1 PLHRPRG
8 PPRPSSP
15 GGPGTGPLAPRV
27 PPCPPPSPGARA
39 RRPPALSGC
48 AVTAAAGAGRRRRT
62 TPAGEAGLS
71 PGRTAVPPGRHG
83 MFHLKCTFS
92 GEVSPAGLVRHG
104 GGLPEAA
111 AGQGS
116 GLGLGA
122 GRRVALPLESVD
134 LGPADKEP
142 GCIDSSH
149 GVVVARRGLKSVH
162 GRVILPDRD
171 DNAVSA
177 AAPEQVPFEPSVS
190 TEHRQRLLR
199 GEALVCCGSCLSYL

>member
-1 PLHRPRG
+1 M
-8 PPRPSSP
+8 
-15 GGPGTGPLAPRV
+15 A
-27 PPCPPPSPGARA
+27 
-39 RRPPALSGC
+39 
-48 AVTAAAGAGRRRRT
+48 
-62 TPAGEAGLS
+62 
-71 PGRTAVPPGRHG
+71 
-83 MFHLKCTFS
+83 
-92 GEVSPAGLVRHG
+92 

-111 AGQGS
+111 AGQVS
-116 GLGLGA
+116 GLVLGS
-122 GRRVALPLESVD
+122 GRRVAMELESVD

-199 GEALVCCGSCLSYL
+199 GEALVCRGSCLSYLGPPDSHDHCPSVPRRPGWISPELLAEEPGTRCSPGYAGNWRMSRSHPLLSHQDLPPAPVDGLFADPPP